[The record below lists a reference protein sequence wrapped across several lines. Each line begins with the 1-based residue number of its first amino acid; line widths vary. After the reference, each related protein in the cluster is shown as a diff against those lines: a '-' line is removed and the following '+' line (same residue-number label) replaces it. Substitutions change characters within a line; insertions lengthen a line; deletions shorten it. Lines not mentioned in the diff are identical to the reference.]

1 MLLTYIVT
9 FTITYN
15 EATRDVVIVSLK
27 VRNSCCSNNIIIN
40 FYIIHNDYYTSDII
54 KHNRFPACNTGKVRV
69 AWGQGYNSIAHTI
82 NGSVHIHCTCRTMH
96 ENSPSECRHYEQSQ
110 EEKGDNQARK

>member
-54 KHNRFPACNTGKVRV
+54 KQYGDPGLHWTGLHDLILAIARV
-69 AWGQGYNSIAHTI
+69 VAIAFV
-82 NGSVHIHCTCRTMH
+82 G
-96 ENSPSECRHYEQSQ
+96 
-110 EEKGDNQARK
+110 